1 MRKFLTMCLGLAILA
16 MAIPAQVFAQSGRY
30 EVKGVVVDATGT
42 PVIGASVVEQGTTN
56 GITTDVN
63 GQYVLNVNSSESV
76 VVVSYIGYVTQTL
89 AASSELLQR
98 VVLEEDSAMID
109 DVVVIG
115 YGVVKKNDLTG
126 SISTVKADQ
135 TNKGLATSPTDLLR
149 GKSAGVVITSGDG
162 APGSAS
168 TIRIR
173 GGSSLNASNDPLVV
187 VDGLPVSNSG
197 ISGVGN
203 ALASINPSDIESFTV
218 LKDAS
223 ATAIYGSRASNG
235 VIIITTKKGSKYDT
249 GAPHV
254 AVDFTASLSQN
265 ARYVDVMTGDQMR
278 QTLEWYYGTQD
289 TDAYRSAT
297 KYTDAN
303 GNYVNT
309 DWQREIYQLAQSYE
323 GNVSLTGNVK
333 MGQKSN
339 LPYRV
344 SYGYLNQDGTLK
356 TSNMSRHTL
365 SVNLSPTVWDNHLT
379 INVNGKGMIMDN
391 RFANTGAVSQAVQFD
406 PTKPV
411 YLANEDGG
419 INGYY
424 SWRGVDD
431 KHNTM
436 ANQNPVAMLNDKV
449 DLSTAKRFVGNAQVD
464 YKIHGLE
471 DLRLN
476 LNLGLDISK
485 SNGTVDVA
493 PGAEQ
498 SIHATDQAGS
508 GYHSNYSQLKRDQTL
523 EFYGAYAKTLGDH
536 SFDVML
542 GYSWQH
548 YYTQSFNESW
558 RVADVSKWDVYS
570 NEPYVPMD
578 SAAANYYTS
587 EPKISKSE
595 YFLVSFFGRAN
606 YSYDNRYSITATL
619 RADGTSRFANN
630 KWGIFPSVA
639 LAWNAKNESFL
650 EDVDAVSALKVRL
663 SYGQTGQQD
672 VGGLYDALPTYY
684 YNQLGSYYPFGG
696 YTDETGLVHPIKP
709 VGYNADL
716 KWETTTTYNAGFDL
730 GFLDGRITASADFYY
745 RATKDLLN
753 FTPVPA
759 GANLT
764 NYLNANI
771 GDLKNIGV
779 EVELNAVAIQ
789 TQNWYWNIGANVA
802 WNKNEITRLTSD
814 DEAEGYYGVD
824 TGGYSGGVGGTCQV
838 HQTGQ
843 PTNSFYVYQQI
854 YDANGR
860 PIEGLYVDR
869 NEDGVV
875 NEKDKYV
882 YKKAA
887 PDVTIGFNTQLSWKA
902 LTLAVSAHAN
912 IGNYVYDNVS
922 SNGELLTDLWT
933 NNFTNNRV
941 VTAPQTNFRSSG
953 QYLSDYYVR
962 NASFLKLDNITL
974 SYRFNLGKAC
984 DRNLTL
990 DVFGTVSNVA
1000 TLTGY
1005 KGVDPE
1011 VYSGI
1016 DNNMYPRPRTYILGV
1031 KFNF

>member
-424 SWRGVDD
+424 SWRGVDG

-578 SAAANYYTS
+578 SAAANYYIS
-587 EPKISKSE
+587 EPKTSKSE

>member
-1 MRKFLTMCLGLAILA
+1 MCLGLAILA

-424 SWRGVDD
+424 SWRGIDE

-578 SAAANYYTS
+578 SAAANYYIS
-587 EPKISKSE
+587 EPKTSKSE

>member
-1 MRKFLTMCLGLAILA
+1 MCLGLAILA

-56 GITTDVN
+56 GVTTDVN
-63 GQYVLNVNSSESV
+63 GQFVLSVNTSESV
-76 VVVSYIGYVTQTL
+76 VVVSFIGYESQAL
-89 AASSELLQR
+89 AANSELLQR
-98 VVLEEDSAMID
+98 VVLVEDSAIID

-126 SISTVKADQ
+126 SVSTVKADQ

-162 APGSAS
+162 APGSAAQ
-168 TIRIR
+168 IRIR

-187 VDGLPVSNSG
+187 VDGLPISNSG
-197 ISGVGN
+197 ISGMGN

-235 VIIITTKKGSKYDT
+235 VIIITTKKGSKYDSSV
-249 GAPHV
+249 PKV
-254 AVDFTASLSQN
+254 SVDFTASLSQN
-265 ARYVDVMTGDQMR
+265 AKYVDVMTGDEMR

-303 GNYVNT
+303 GNYINT

-333 MGQKSN
+333 MGEKNN

-365 SVNLSPTVWDNHLT
+365 SLNLNPTLLDNHLT
-379 INVNGKGMIMDN
+379 ISLNGKGMIMDT

-411 YLANEDGG
+411 YLSDEEGG

-424 SWRGVDD
+424 TWRGVDG

-436 ANQNPVAMLNDKV
+436 ANQNPVALLEDKY
-449 DLSTAKRFVGNAQVD
+449 DLSNAKRFVGNAQID

-476 LNLGLDISK
+476 LNLGVDVSK
-485 SNGTVDVA
+485 SNRTVDVA
-493 PGAEQ
+493 PGTEQ
-498 SIHATDQAGS
+498 SRHSTAEAGS
-508 GYHSNYSQLKRDQTL
+508 GSHTDYSQLKRDQTL
-523 EFYGAYAKTLGDH
+523 EFYGAYAHTWGDH
-536 SFDVML
+536 AFDVMA

-548 YYTQSFNESW
+548 YYYQNYNATN
-558 RVADVSKWDVYS
+558 RVADVAQWDVDS
-570 NEPYVPMD
+570 NEPYVAMD
-578 SAAANYYTS
+578 PTSAGYYLS
-587 EPKISKSE
+587 EPKVSKGE

-606 YSYDNRYSITATL
+606 YSYANRYSVTATL

-684 YNQLGSYYPFGG
+684 NNTLGSYYPFGG
-696 YTDETGLVHPIKP
+696 YTEGNGLVYPIKP

-716 KWETTTTYNAGFDL
+716 KWETTTTYNAGLDL
-730 GFLDGRITASADFYY
+730 GFLDGRLTASADFYY
-745 RATKDLLN
+745 RETKDLLN

-789 TQNWYWNIGANVA
+789 NKDWYWNIGANVA
-802 WNKNEITRLTSD
+802 WNRNEITRLTND

-854 YDANGR
+854 YDANGK

-902 LTLAVSAHAN
+902 LTLAVAAHAN
-912 IGNYVYDNVS
+912 IGNYVYDNIS

-941 VTAPQTNFRSSG
+941 VTAPTTNFRSSG

-962 NASFLKLDNITL
+962 NASFLKIDNVTL
-974 SYRFNLGKAC
+974 SYRFNLGNAM
-984 DRNLTL
+984 DRDLTL
-990 DVFGTVSNVA
+990 DLFGTVSNVC
-1000 TLTGY
+1000 TITGY
-1005 KGVDPE
+1005 KGIDPE
-1011 VYSGI
+1011 IAGGI